1 LYLNFFPKITKY
13 FKQKFNGV
21 NLIMQ
26 PALHLT
32 TKVLPGN
39 KIEIDIPEGEI
50 GDTVDVFVVLP
61 AKPKEKSGCDP
72 APTKGTRAS
81 VRLDRERAPSKRS
94 VLEIIEESRSRN
106 TLRSAEDIDRQLRE
120 ERDSWDS

>member
-1 LYLNFFPKITKY
+1 
-13 FKQKFNGV
+13 
-21 NLIMQ
+21 MQ

-39 KIEIDIPEGEI
+39 KIEIEIPEGEI

-61 AKPKEKSGCDP
+61 EKPKAK
-72 APTKGTRAS
+72 
-81 VRLDRERAPSKRS
+81 KRS
-94 VLEIIEESRSRN
+94 VMEILEEVHAKRPP
-106 TLRSAEDIDRQLRE
+106 RSAEDIDRQLRE

>member
-1 LYLNFFPKITKY
+1 
-13 FKQKFNGV
+13 
-21 NLIMQ
+21 MQ

-39 KIEIDIPEGEI
+39 KIEIEIPEGEI

-61 AKPKEKSGCDP
+61 KKPKAK
-72 APTKGTRAS
+72 
-81 VRLDRERAPSKRS
+81 KRS

-106 TLRSAEDIDRQLRE
+106 ELRSAEDIDRQLRE
-120 ERDSWDS
+120 ERNSWDS

>member
-1 LYLNFFPKITKY
+1 
-13 FKQKFNGV
+13 
-21 NLIMQ
+21 MQ

-39 KIEIDIPEGEI
+39 KIEIEIPEGEI

-61 AKPKEKSGCDP
+61 EKPRAK
-72 APTKGTRAS
+72 T
-81 VRLDRERAPSKRS
+81 RS
-94 VLEIIEESRSRN
+94 VMEIIEEVHSKR
-106 TLRSAEDIDRQLRE
+106 LPRSAEDIDRQLRE

>member
-1 LYLNFFPKITKY
+1 
-13 FKQKFNGV
+13 
-21 NLIMQ
+21 MQ

-39 KIEIDIPEGEI
+39 KIEIEIPEGEI

-61 AKPKEKSGCDP
+61 EKPKAK
-72 APTKGTRAS
+72 
-81 VRLDRERAPSKRS
+81 KRS
-94 VLEIIEESRSRN
+94 VLKIIEESRSRN

>member
-1 LYLNFFPKITKY
+1 
-13 FKQKFNGV
+13 
-21 NLIMQ
+21 MQ

-39 KIEIDIPEGEI
+39 KIEIEIPEGEI

-61 AKPKEKSGCDP
+61 QKQK
-72 APTKGTRAS
+72 
-81 VRLDRERAPSKRS
+81 VRKRS

-106 TLRSAEDIDRQLRE
+106 ILRNAEDIDRQIRE
-120 ERDSWDS
+120 ERESWDS

>member
-1 LYLNFFPKITKY
+1 
-13 FKQKFNGV
+13 
-21 NLIMQ
+21 MQ

-39 KIEIDIPEGEI
+39 KIEIEIPEGEI

-61 AKPKEKSGCDP
+61 KKPKAK
-72 APTKGTRAS
+72 
-81 VRLDRERAPSKRS
+81 KRS
-94 VLEIIEESRSRN
+94 VMKILEEVHAKRPP
-106 TLRSAEDIDRQLRE
+106 RSAEDIDRQLRE

>member
-1 LYLNFFPKITKY
+1 
-13 FKQKFNGV
+13 
-21 NLIMQ
+21 MQ

-39 KIEIDIPEGEI
+39 KIEIEIPEGEI

-61 AKPKEKSGCDP
+61 EKPKNK
-72 APTKGTRAS
+72 
-81 VRLDRERAPSKRS
+81 KRS
-94 VLEIIEESRSRN
+94 VMEIIEESRSRN
-106 TLRSAEDIDRQLRE
+106 TLRSAEDIDRQIQE

>member
-1 LYLNFFPKITKY
+1 
-13 FKQKFNGV
+13 
-21 NLIMQ
+21 MQ

-39 KIEIDIPEGEI
+39 KIEIEIPEGEI

-61 AKPKEKSGCDP
+61 KKPKEK
-72 APTKGTRAS
+72 
-81 VRLDRERAPSKRS
+81 KRS

-106 TLRSAEDIDRQLRE
+106 AHRSAEDIARQLRE

>member
-1 LYLNFFPKITKY
+1 
-13 FKQKFNGV
+13 
-21 NLIMQ
+21 MQ

-39 KIEIDIPEGEI
+39 KIEIEIPEGEI

-61 AKPKEKSGCDP
+61 KKTQGKQ
-72 APTKGTRAS
+72 
-81 VRLDRERAPSKRS
+81 RS

-106 TLRSAEDIDRQLRE
+106 TLRNAEDINRQLRE
-120 ERDSWDS
+120 ERDSWGS

>member
-1 LYLNFFPKITKY
+1 
-13 FKQKFNGV
+13 
-21 NLIMQ
+21 MQ

-32 TKVLPGN
+32 TKVLPGY
-39 KIEIDIPEGEI
+39 KIEIEIPEGEI

-61 AKPKEKSGCDP
+61 EKPKAK
-72 APTKGTRAS
+72 
-81 VRLDRERAPSKRS
+81 KRS

-106 TLRSAEDIDRQLRE
+106 TLRSAEDIDRQLQE

>member
-1 LYLNFFPKITKY
+1 
-13 FKQKFNGV
+13 
-21 NLIMQ
+21 MQ

-39 KIEIDIPEGEI
+39 KIEIEIPEGEI

-61 AKPKEKSGCDP
+61 QKPKAK
-72 APTKGTRAS
+72 
-81 VRLDRERAPSKRS
+81 KRS

-106 TLRSAEDIDRQLRE
+106 ILRSAEDIDRQLRE
-120 ERDSWDS
+120 ERDLWDS

>member
-1 LYLNFFPKITKY
+1 
-13 FKQKFNGV
+13 
-21 NLIMQ
+21 MQ

-39 KIEIDIPEGEI
+39 KIEIEIPEGEI

-61 AKPKEKSGCDP
+61 EKSKEK
-72 APTKGTRAS
+72 
-81 VRLDRERAPSKRS
+81 KRS

-120 ERDSWDS
+120 ERESWDN

>member
-1 LYLNFFPKITKY
+1 
-13 FKQKFNGV
+13 
-21 NLIMQ
+21 MQ

-39 KIEIDIPEGEI
+39 KIEIEIPEGEI

-61 AKPKEKSGCDP
+61 EKPKAK
-72 APTKGTRAS
+72 
-81 VRLDRERAPSKRS
+81 KRS

-120 ERDSWDS
+120 ERNSWES